1 MAVSDV
7 NAPPGY
13 PHDTEKD
20 SSKAAP
26 SNTTNEDIAQRNLFS
41 DETHRRLKGRHI
53 QLIGIGGTIG
63 TVLFVC
69 PILTS
74 NTPFTCDM
82 ISMGMTSWLIRYI
95 L

>member
-13 PHDTEKD
+13 SHDPEKD
-20 SSKAAP
+20 SKAIP
-26 SNTTNEDIAQRNLFS
+26 SNTTNEEIGQRNVFG

-69 PILTS
+69 CYYPTVNGFILTMEIPGS
-74 NTPFTCDM
+74 N
-82 ISMGMTSWLIRYI
+82 W
-95 L
+95 